1 MSLETILER
10 IHADGEAQV
19 QEIERETRA
28 QVGEILADARMEAHQ
43 IEADA
48 RTAATAPAARERARI
63 LHHARLE
70 ALQVVGNVREDLVD
84 SALVQTR
91 ERLAAIRSNSSYKE
105 VLEDL
110 TREALA
116 ELTTSGRESS
126 VFLLADPRDKKML
139 ESILAE
145 MDLDMRVRFELK
157 SWGGLVAKSED
168 GRVVAVNTLETRLE
182 RAAIFLRGFLAA
194 LFEEGEGLLSSSL
207 LSQRESGAD
216 DDNVLVFSNSG
227 GSPEEVLRE
236 G

>member
-145 MDLDMRVRFELK
+145 MDLDMQVRFELK